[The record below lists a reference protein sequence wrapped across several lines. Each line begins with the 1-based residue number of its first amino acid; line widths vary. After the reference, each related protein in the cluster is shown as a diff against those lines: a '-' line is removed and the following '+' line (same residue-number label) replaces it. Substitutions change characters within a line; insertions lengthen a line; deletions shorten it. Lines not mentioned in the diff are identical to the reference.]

1 MPVISPTM
9 KKQTMKTPLLQV
21 NNLSKRFYAGYKGF
35 KREYNQALS
44 SVSFELNK
52 GETLAIVGE
61 AGSGK
66 STLARILVGAEVRS
80 SGEIYF
86 EGEALEK
93 RNLKQRCKLIRM
105 IFQDPNTSLNPKLT
119 IGDLLDEPLRF
130 NTKLNAKERRE
141 QVVDK
146 LRKVG
151 LLPEHADF
159 YPHMISEGMKQRVAV
174 SRALMLDPKIIIA
187 DEVLTALDLSVRSQI
202 LNLLLKLQKEMGL
215 SYIFVSHNLSIIR
228 YFSDKVMVLHNGNMI
243 EKATTE
249 ELFNAPKHEYT
260 KKMIQQQI
268 LFSQKQLNRQ
278 IKKHD

>member
-1 MPVISPTM
+1 
-9 KKQTMKTPLLQV
+9 MKTTLLQV
-21 NNLSKRFYAGYKGF
+21 SNLSKRFYAGYKGF
-35 KREYNQALS
+35 KREYSQALS
-44 SVSFELNK
+44 PVSFELNT
-52 GETLAIVGE
+52 GETLAIVGA

-119 IGDLLDEPLRF
+119 IGDLLDEPLKF
-130 NTKLNAKERRE
+130 NTNLNAKERRE

-174 SRALMLDPKIIIA
+174 ARALMLDPKIIIA
-187 DEVLTALDLSVRSQI
+187 DEALTALDLSVRSQI

-228 YFSDKVMVLHNGNMI
+228 HFSDKVMVLHHGKMV

-249 ELFNAPKHEYT
+249 DLFNAPKHEYT
-260 KKMIQQQI
+260 QRLIQELT
-268 LFSQKQLNRQ
+268 LFSQKRHSSPT
-278 IKKHD
+278 KKHG

>member
-1 MPVISPTM
+1 
-9 KKQTMKTPLLQV
+9 MKTPLLQV
-21 NNLSKRFYAGYKGF
+21 NNLSKRFYTGYKGF
-35 KREYNQALS
+35 KRQYNQALS
-44 SVSFELNK
+44 PVSFELHT
-52 GETLAIVGE
+52 GQTLAIVGK

-66 STLARILVGAEVRS
+66 STLARILVGAEARS
-80 SGEIYF
+80 SGEIFF

-119 IGDLLDEPLRF
+119 IGELLDEPLKF
-130 NTKLNAKERRE
+130 NTEFNAKERRE

-174 SRALMLDPKIIIA
+174 ARALMLDPKIIIA
-187 DEVLTALDLSVRSQI
+187 DEALTALDLSVRAQI

-228 YFSDKVMVLHNGNMI
+228 HISDKVMVLHHGEMI

-260 KKMIQQQI
+260 KKLIREQT
-268 LFSQKQLNRQ
+268 LFSQKRHNSPS
-278 IKKHD
+278 KKHG